1 MLPTLLVRLYSI
13 AYLWVRVVGCNHE
26 FGYHL
31 TDIDLTER
39 HFVISSLRPDHT
51 AMNKL
56 PKMTT
61 VALCTNPTSPR
72 CDHDNHHHKP
82 PTLLM
87 GYNRKRDSTVIHQVS
102 LLSLTTFTNVL
113 TKLNSSNT
121 FHYDPSTNTHLSHH
135 LYIKSSSN
143 YQLEVCRRL
152 EICTWFI

>member
-1 MLPTLLVRLYSI
+1 MKLEKKEFFDKNKVYSLTKRARKIREHFITWMLPTLLVKLHSI

-31 TDIDLTER
+31 TDIHLTER

-82 PTLLM
+82 PTLLWALTEK
-87 GYNRKRDSTVIHQVS
+87 GT
-102 LLSLTTFTNVL
+102 LLS
-113 TKLNSSNT
+113 
-121 FHYDPSTNTHLSHH
+121 
-135 LYIKSSSN
+135 YIK
-143 YQLEVCRRL
+143 YPHYH
-152 EICTWFI
+152 